1 MSLNNT
7 IKMNCENITFVQ
19 AIGMPKIAEKRANGN
34 SLINS
39 PKGNCIFRCGQQSPI
54 IRDFV
59 LGEVKYKYSI

>member
-34 SLINS
+34 SLIDS

-54 IRDFV
+54 IRYFI

>member
-39 PKGNCIFRCGQQSPI
+39 PKGNCIFRCGRQSPI

>member
-19 AIGMPKIAEKRANGN
+19 AIGMPKRAEKRANGN
-34 SLINS
+34 SLIDS

-54 IRDFV
+54 IRYFI
-59 LGEVKYKYSI
+59 LGEVKYKCSI

>member
-1 MSLNNT
+1 MSLNNA

-19 AIGMPKIAEKRANGN
+19 AIGMPKTAEKRGNGS
-34 SLINS
+34 SLIDS
-39 PKGNCIFRCGQQSPI
+39 PKSNYVFRCWQQSPI